1 MSQQQRK
8 VLYDRQPRA
17 FTGGTV
23 ENINQQWIFFDS
35 ETDEASSLEEYVHQE
50 VEVQRGRNWY
60 RGTLEENGVVNLRR
74 ETFSL
79 SDGEQIKIRKQMI
92 YSFDALLEELDDDS
106 FFQFVT
112 SLNSLDFSIYDCI
125 YSYNQLSFLRDVH
138 SKSGVNFLIFDNES
152 QICAVQHHF
161 FYSENRHDRFEF
173 TLNTGKRI
181 MIEKLNKPSDA

>member
-1 MSQQQRK
+1 MSQQQRE

-17 FTGGTV
+17 FTEGTV

-74 ETFSL
+74 ETFIL
-79 SDGEQIKIRKQMI
+79 RDGEQIKIRKQMI
-92 YSFDALLEELDDDS
+92 YSFDSLLEELDDDS

-181 MIEKLNKPSDA
+181 MIEKLNKPSDS

>member
-1 MSQQQRK
+1 MSQQQRE

-17 FTGGTV
+17 FTEGTV

-92 YSFDALLEELDDDS
+92 YSFDSLLEELDDDS

-161 FYSENRHDRFEF
+161 FYSEKRHDRFEF

-181 MIEKLNKPSDA
+181 MIEKLNNPSDS

>member
-1 MSQQQRK
+1 MSQQQRE

-17 FTGGTV
+17 FTEGTV
-23 ENINQQWIFFDS
+23 ENINQQWIFFDI

-74 ETFSL
+74 ETFIL
-79 SDGEQIKIRKQMI
+79 RDGEQIKIRKQMI
-92 YSFDALLEELDDDS
+92 YSFDSLLEELDDDS

-161 FYSENRHDRFEF
+161 FYSKNRHDRFEF

-181 MIEKLNKPSDA
+181 MIEKLNKPSDS

>member
-1 MSQQQRK
+1 MSQQQRE

-17 FTGGTV
+17 FTEGTV

>member
-1 MSQQQRK
+1 MSQQQRE

-17 FTGGTV
+17 FTEGSV

-60 RGTLEENGVVNLRR
+60 RGTLEENGIVNLRR

-181 MIEKLNKPSDA
+181 MIEKLNKPSDT

>member
-1 MSQQQRK
+1 MSQQQRE

-17 FTGGTV
+17 FTEGTV

-92 YSFDALLEELDDDS
+92 YSFDSLLEELDDDS
-106 FFQFVT
+106 FFN
-112 SLNSLDFSIYDCI
+112 L
-125 YSYNQLSFLRDVH
+125 
-138 SKSGVNFLIFDNES
+138 
-152 QICAVQHHF
+152 
-161 FYSENRHDRFEF
+161 
-173 TLNTGKRI
+173 
-181 MIEKLNKPSDA
+181 

>member
-1 MSQQQRK
+1 MSQQQRE

-17 FTGGTV
+17 FTEGTV

-50 VEVQRGRNWY
+50 VEVQRGRIWY

>member
-1 MSQQQRK
+1 MSQQQRE
-8 VLYDRQPRA
+8 VLYDRQQRA
-17 FTGGTV
+17 FTEGTV

-92 YSFDALLEELDDDS
+92 YSFDSLLEELDDDS

-161 FYSENRHDRFEF
+161 FYSEKRHDRFEF

-181 MIEKLNKPSDA
+181 MIEKLNNPSDS